1 MIKNVL
7 TLLGS
12 IAVFLSGLK
21 LLSDEISA
29 LSNDKIKYA
38 VRAVAGN
45 RLGAVLAGCAATAV
59 CQSSIATNMMVIGFV
74 EGGVMS
80 FLQASAVIMGTNIG
94 TTVTAQL
101 LSFSSLNGVDITA
114 AGFGAAF
121 IGMLLRFSK
130 NKKLK
135 GAGGALCGFGFVFI
149 GLKLMTDSVS
159 VFKNYLWFKGL
170 FLVESPAL
178 LLLNGLFITAI
189 IQSSSVATGMMVVL
203 GAIGVLPFENAA
215 FLILGSNIGTCI
227 PVIAASAG
235 ASAEAKKAALFNLV
249 FNAIGSLLFF
259 LPLVFL
265 GARVNSLPLF
275 SNRTIGRKI
284 ANFHTFFNVA
294 VCLLLLPALKYVC
307 AFTERIYCFF
317 YGREKPRE
325 CGRFPCAI
333 YSAKRRLR
341 LQKKPK

>member
-1 MIKNVL
+1 MIKYVL

-21 LLSDEISA
+21 LLSEEVGA
-29 LSNDKIKYA
+29 LSNDKIKSFI
-38 VRAVAGN
+38 RAVAGN
-45 RLGAVLAGCAATAV
+45 RCGAVLAGCAATAV

-101 LSFSSLNGVDITA
+101 LSFSSFGGVDITA
-114 AGFGAAF
+114 VGFGAAF
-121 IGMLLRFSK
+121 IGVLLSFGK

-159 VFKNYLWFKGL
+159 AFKNYVWFKNL

-178 LLLNGLFITAI
+178 LLLNGLVITAV

-203 GAIGVLPFENAA
+203 GTIGVLPFEKAA

-235 ASAEAKKAALFNLV
+235 ASAEAKKAAWFNLV

-259 LPLVFL
+259 LPLVLL
-265 GARVNSLPLF
+265 GARVNALPLF
-275 SNRTIGRKI
+275 SNRSIGRKI
-284 ANFHTFFNVA
+284 ANFHTFFNLA
-294 VCLLLLPALKYVC
+294 ICLLLLPALKYVC
-307 AFTERIYCFF
+307 LATERIYYFF
-317 YGREKPRE
+317 YERESFRKI
-325 CGRFPCAI
+325 GKKVF
-333 YSAKRRLR
+333 AKKQKAGG
-341 LQKKPK
+341 LQKKSN